1 MDGTDDVDDEE
12 GARVGT
18 NRHRRGNRGSRRRS
32 AGAQEMPSAENKDE
46 SENERAGGEPPARRR
61 EGVQHVVNDDNKRVT
76 RGCRK
81 RARTSTE
88 PPADSRCINDVTK
101 WLLPLAAVAAACTSS
116 AQATGGLRARVAPA
130 PTAVTTASWS
140 PTITLRR
147 DGRPAAARLA
157 LTIRKGKVSRKFSLR
172 AQRRGVYKVR
182 VVFPSNGR
190 WSWRLDAGS
199 RSLARGAI
207 SVSASLRFDLPYD
220 LTVLGDGT
228 ILFLD
233 RGRILRLD
241 APTRRVSLYA
251 QTPSQELIA
260 MERLDDGTLFVTDFP
275 ANRILRV
282 DPARRSSVVAQVD
295 APADLVVDSTG
306 QTMWVAS
313 IAPGVGVV
321 RVDVKTGRVEPFA
334 SVEAPHGI
342 DRDAAGNFYVH
353 DGDAMSRIDCA
364 TGAVT
369 RFADVDGI
377 KLLVA
382 PDGSVYGV
390 VGSPAGGRVVR
401 VAPDGTVTTVVG
413 TGSLSPQQ
421 DGPALEAG
429 ILPSAVQFAPDGSLI
444 VTQVEPIPAI
454 RRVDRP
460 GGTITTLVRGRR
472 R

>member
-1 MDGTDDVDDEE
+1 
-12 GARVGT
+12 
-18 NRHRRGNRGSRRRS
+18 
-32 AGAQEMPSAENKDE
+32 MPSAENQDE
-46 SENERAGGEPPARRR
+46 YENERAGGEPPARRR
-61 EGVQHVVNDDNKRVT
+61 EGVQHVVNDDNKGVP

-81 RARTSTE
+81 CAGRLATRWNAPIIPGVST
-88 PPADSRCINDVTK
+88 DVTR

-116 AQATGGLRARVAPA
+116 AQATDGLRVRVAPT
-130 PTAVTTASWS
+130 PTALTTASWS
-140 PTITLRR
+140 PTITVRR
-147 DGRPAAARLA
+147 DGKPTTARLV
-157 LTIRKGKVSRKFSLR
+157 LTIRKGKVSRRFAPR
-172 AQRRGVYKVR
+172 AQRKGVYKAK

-190 WSWRLDAGS
+190 WSWRLAAGR

-207 SVSASLRFDLPYD
+207 AVSVPVTFDLPYD
-220 LTVLGDGT
+220 LAVLGDGT
-228 ILFLD
+228 VLFLD

-241 APTRRVSLYA
+241 PRTRRVSLFA
-251 QTPSQELIA
+251 QTPSRELIA

-275 ANRILRV
+275 GNRILRV
-282 DPARRSSVVAQVD
+282 DRTGRSTVVAQVD

-306 QTMWVAS
+306 QTIWVAS

-321 RVDVKTGRVEPFA
+321 RVDIPTGRVEPFA
-334 SVEAPHGI
+334 NVEAPHGI
-342 DRDAAGNFYVH
+342 DRDAAGNVYVH
-353 DGDAMSRIDCA
+353 DGHAMSRIDGT

-401 VAPDGTVTTVVG
+401 VAPDGIVTTVTG
-413 TGSLSPQQ
+413 TGSLSPHG

-429 ILPSAVQFAPDGSLI
+429 ILPSALQFAPDGSLI

-472 R
+472 

>member
-1 MDGTDDVDDEE
+1 V
-12 GARVGT
+12 
-18 NRHRRGNRGSRRRS
+18 
-32 AGAQEMPSAENKDE
+32 
-46 SENERAGGEPPARRR
+46 
-61 EGVQHVVNDDNKRVT
+61 
-76 RGCRK
+76 
-81 RARTSTE
+81 
-88 PPADSRCINDVTK
+88 
-101 WLLPLAAVAAACTSS
+101 
-116 AQATGGLRARVAPA
+116 
-130 PTAVTTASWS
+130 
-140 PTITLRR
+140 
-147 DGRPAAARLA
+147 
-157 LTIRKGKVSRKFSLR
+157 IRKGSVRRSFAPR
-172 AQRRGVYKVR
+172 AQRRGVYRVR
-182 VVFPSNGR
+182 VTFPSNGR
-190 WSWRLDAGS
+190 WSWKLAAGS

-207 SVSASLRFDLPYD
+207 SVSATVRFDLPYD
-220 LTVLGDGT
+220 LAVLTDGT

-241 APTRRVSLYA
+241 PRTRRVALYA
-251 QTPSQELIA
+251 QTPSRELIA

-282 DPARRSSVVAQVD
+282 DRAGRSSVVAQVA
-295 APADLVVDSTG
+295 APADLVVDPGG
-306 QTMWVAS
+306 QTIWVAS

-321 RVDVKTGRVEPFA
+321 RVDVPTGRIQPFA

-353 DGDAMSRIDCA
+353 DGHAISRIDGN
-364 TGAVT
+364 TGVVS

-401 VAPDGTVTTVVG
+401 VAPDGSATTVAG
-413 TGSLSPQQ
+413 TGSLGPHR

-429 ILPSAVQFAPDGSLI
+429 VLPSAVQFAPDGCLI

-454 RRVDRP
+454 RLVDRP
-460 GGTITTLVRGRR
+460 GGTITTLARGRR

>member
-1 MDGTDDVDDEE
+1 
-12 GARVGT
+12 
-18 NRHRRGNRGSRRRS
+18 
-32 AGAQEMPSAENKDE
+32 MPSAENQDE
-46 SENERAGGEPPARRR
+46 DENERAGGEPPARRR
-61 EGVQHVVNDDNKRVT
+61 EGVQHVVNDDNKAVT
-76 RGCRK
+76 RGCPK
-81 RARTSTE
+81 CAGTPTARRNPRLIPGVST
-88 PPADSRCINDVTK
+88 DVTK

-130 PTAVTTASWS
+130 PTTLTTSSWS

-147 DGRPAAARLA
+147 NGKPAAASLV
-157 LTIRKGKVSRKFSLR
+157 LTVRKGKVSRRFAPR
-172 AQRRGVYKVR
+172 AQRKGLYKVK
-182 VVFPSNGR
+182 VGFPSNGR
-190 WSWRLDAGS
+190 WSWQLAAGK

-207 SVSASLRFDLPYD
+207 SVSSPVTFDLPYD
-220 LTVLGDGT
+220 LAVLGDGT
-228 ILFLD
+228 VLFLD

-241 APTRRVSLYA
+241 PRTRRVSLHA
-251 QTPSQELIA
+251 QTASQELIA

-275 ANRILRV
+275 GNRILRV
-282 DPARRSSVVAQVD
+282 DRTGRTSVVAQVD
-295 APADLVVDSTG
+295 APADLVVDSAG
-306 QTMWVAS
+306 QTIWVAS

-321 RVDVKTGRVEPFA
+321 RVDVPTGRVQPFA
-334 SVEAPHGI
+334 NVEAPHGI

-353 DGDAMSRIDCA
+353 DGHAMSRIDAA

-382 PDGSVYGV
+382 PDRSVYGV

-401 VAPDGTVTTVVG
+401 VAPDGTVTTVAG
-413 TGSLSPQQ
+413 TGSLSPHR